1 MLNKFEL
8 LMPYRLDEALNQYA
22 ESGGK
27 CKIVA
32 GGTDVFVEMHGGDKA
47 YSLLMDIK
55 NLGEL
60 KGVEYTPEKGL
71 VIGALT
77 THRCLERLPVIKEV
91 YPALYD
97 GVSQVGLR
105 RPDAA

>member
-32 GGTDVFVEMHGGDKA
+32 GELTC
-47 YSLLMDIK
+47 LLKCM
-55 NLGEL
+55 
-60 KGVEYTPEKGL
+60 
-71 VIGALT
+71 
-77 THRCLERLPVIKEV
+77 
-91 YPALYD
+91 
-97 GVSQVGLR
+97 
-105 RPDAA
+105 AAIRHILCSWI